1 MREIRLYIYT
11 DAKVRAYDRA
21 KVTYLLQFV
30 KDGRDVGAKDDRM
43 AVDGNQKAATLEA
56 MIAALTRVNDGNE
69 IPITVI
75 CHCPGVIQ
83 AINQT
88 LYTKW
93 AENSWKN
100 AKGAEIECA
109 DKWERIVELIRHKTK
124 DITARPP
131 AGDDEAIM
139 TKLGAEGYNPHTNIA

>member
-1 MREIRLYIYT
+1 MKEIRLYVFT
-11 DAKVRAYDRA
+11 NANVRASDRA
-21 KVTYLLQFV
+21 KVSYLLQYL
-30 KDGRDVGAKDDRM
+30 KDGREDGSRTDHM
-43 AVDGNQKAATLEA
+43 AVDGNQKNATLEG
-56 MIAALTRVNDGNE
+56 MISALTRMKDGNE
-69 IPITVI
+69 VPVTVI